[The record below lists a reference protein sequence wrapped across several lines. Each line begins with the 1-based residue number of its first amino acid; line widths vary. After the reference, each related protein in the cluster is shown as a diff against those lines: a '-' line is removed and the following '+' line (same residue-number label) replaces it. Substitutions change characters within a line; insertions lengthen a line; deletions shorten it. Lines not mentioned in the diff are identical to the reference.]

1 MSFSNFIP
9 VQPKKCQCI
18 SFNKKGF
25 IVESDNSLF
34 NTGTIMGRS
43 VSFQFPFIKKIYKQ
57 LLKLRPTDEPLFF
70 PNVKIDI
77 SDYSSI
83 CDFIFTKVENT
94 DGESIVWFIYDN
106 SMHFQEVLN
115 YPKSSVKNYDT
126 GKGSRQSEFFE

>member
-34 NTGTIMGRS
+34 NTGIMMGNPLMA
-43 VSFQFPFIKKIYKQ
+43 QFPFIKKIIKK
-57 LLKLRPTDEPLFF
+57 LVNLKPTDEPLFF
-70 PNVKIDI
+70 PNEQFSFSGFNGV
-77 SDYSSI
+77 
-83 CDFIFTKVENT
+83 CDFIFSKVENP

-106 SMHFQEVLN
+106 SIHYKEKLN
-115 YPKSSVKNYDT
+115 KKD
-126 GKGSRQSEFFE
+126 KLFD

>member
-34 NTGTIMGRS
+34 NTGIMMGNPLMLN
-43 VSFQFPFIKKIYKQ
+43 FPFIKKIFKK
-57 LLKLRPTDEPLFF
+57 LLTLKPTDEPLFF
-70 PNVKIDI
+70 PNVQLTF
-77 SDYSSI
+77 SGYSAK
-83 CDFIFTKVENT
+83 CDFIFTKVENP

-106 SMHFQEVLN
+106 SIHYKEH
-115 YPKSSVKNYDT
+115 KNKKD
-126 GKGSRQSEFFE
+126 RLFE

>member
-34 NTGTIMGRS
+34 NTGIIMGNP
-43 VSFQFPFIKKIYKQ
+43 VMLQFPFIKKIFKK
-57 LLKLRPTDEPLFF
+57 LLSLKPTDEPLFF
-70 PNVKIDI
+70 PNIKLTLEE
-77 SDYSSI
+77 YSST
-83 CDFIFTKVENT
+83 CDFIFTKVENP

-106 SMHFQEVLN
+106 SIHFQGWVNLADPPDK
-115 YPKSSVKNYDT
+115 PKGNKSDN
-126 GKGSRQSEFFE
+126 RLFE